1 MRNDTRRWQLITLWD
16 REVKYQTWRKR
27 SGTGKRGANSWGIWR
42 MGSINEDVGVRREG
56 SLAEAIDKDEEE
68 KEVGLEVS
76 SDKESLG

>member
-1 MRNDTRRWQLITLWD
+1 
-16 REVKYQTWRKR
+16 
-27 SGTGKRGANSWGIWR
+27 